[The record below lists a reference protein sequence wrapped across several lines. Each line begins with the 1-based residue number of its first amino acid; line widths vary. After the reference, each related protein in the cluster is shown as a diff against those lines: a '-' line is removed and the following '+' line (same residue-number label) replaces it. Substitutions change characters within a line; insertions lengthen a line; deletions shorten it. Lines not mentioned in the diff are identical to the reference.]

1 MKNILKKIKHKKLIL
16 ITSSIGIILIAGS
29 VATYVHYENTKP
41 VGTVAKNINTKNE
54 TINNANYKSYNQLI
68 NKVGNNNVSRSW
80 SYLFESQIKAIKNKG
95 KKEMPNP
102 QAFQNSLMT
111 LIQSGQSSD
120 INQGAALYTK
130 NISNYNFTSND
141 NLINVGLGQDISI
154 YNKYLSLIS
163 NMSIESSTSYMKN
176 MGRSIKEN
184 FHTPMSM
191 AVIGSQILP
200 QGQSQF
206 ILSQSSIL
214 PQYGYNGTIYHGT
227 KQYTSIKEAAKATK
241 TYSGTDLENQALN
254 AWQYEGEKTNSIYEV
269 SLSDSTNT
277 EKIKAY
283 IIENG
288 KGQLTFWG
296 YYSENKNDKSLT
308 LQNYQNQIEAA
319 NTQDESANDNDISWS
334 NFQKETQ

>member
-1 MKNILKKIKHKKLIL
+1 MKKILKNIKHKKIIL
-16 ITSSIGIILIAGS
+16 ITSSIVVVLIAGGA
-29 VATYVHYENTKP
+29 ATYIHYENTKP
-41 VGTVAKNINTKNE
+41 VGTVAKTISTKNE
-54 TINNANYKSYNQLI
+54 IINDANYKSYNKLI
-68 NKVGNNNVSRSW
+68 SKMGNNNVSRSW
-80 SYLFESQIKAIKNKG
+80 SYLFESQIHPIKNKG

-102 QAFQNSLMT
+102 QAFQNSLMK
-111 LIQSGQSSD
+111 LIQSGQRSD

-141 NLINVGLGQDISI
+141 NLINVGLGQDILI

-191 AVIGSQILP
+191 AVIGAQILP

-206 ILSQSSIL
+206 ILSKSSIL

-227 KQYTSIKEAAKATK
+227 KQYTSIKEANKAPK

-254 AWQYEGEKTNSIYEV
+254 AWRYGGEKTNSVYEV

-277 EKIKAY
+277 ENIKAY

-288 KGQLTFWG
+288 KGQLQFWG
-296 YYSENKNDKSLT
+296 YFPENKNIKSLT
-308 LQNYQNQIEAA
+308 LETYQNQISSA
-319 NTQDESANDNDISWS
+319 NTQDESATDNDISWS